1 MFIEIQEI
9 YTVIQWLFR
18 YYIIDIEKLYSNN
31 KVSIHN
37 YCYALKMANDKEEV
51 VQLIYLSKHIM
62 TRHTVHLL

>member
-37 YCYALKMANDKEEV
+37 YCYAPKMANDKEEV
-51 VQLIYLSKHIM
+51 VQLIYLSNI
-62 TRHTVHLL
+62 L